1 MSRAV
6 FQQQYTEKQH
16 TVALG
21 KLVEISNNVILL
33 MLHENR
39 KKVSLP
45 WEKTSRWDSLGA

>member
-6 FQQQYTEKQH
+6 FQQQYIEKQH
-16 TVALG
+16 TVALN

-39 KKVSLP
+39 KKYLYL
-45 WEKTSRWDSLGA
+45 EKKRRGGTV